1 MCTLLLSVWLQFGF
15 KVRCQMIISVYS
27 IRAQRTTSSSDLS
40 SLPGKMQPPLL
51 VLLLAFFLLPSA
63 EAGEIIGGHEARPH
77 SRPYMAYLRIKDKKE
92 FLCGGVLVQKN
103 YVLTAAHCKGRSI
116 SVKLGAHNIKEK
128 EKTQQDILVKRA
140 IPHPKFNKRKGTYD
154 IMLLQLERN
163 IEQTDAVK
171 PLPPPRG
178 KDLPRPGDN
187 CTVAGW
193 GEVTRRGPGSDTL
206 QEGDSGGPLL
216 CRNGIQGIVSYG
228 SDDGTPPRV
237 FTKVASFLP
246 WIKETMESLQLQE
259 PDHLLWS

>member
-154 IMLLQLERN
+154 IMLLQ
-163 IEQTDAVK
+163 
-171 PLPPPRG
+171 
-178 KDLPRPGDN
+178 
-187 CTVAGW
+187 
-193 GEVTRRGPGSDTL
+193 
-206 QEGDSGGPLL
+206 GDSGGPLL